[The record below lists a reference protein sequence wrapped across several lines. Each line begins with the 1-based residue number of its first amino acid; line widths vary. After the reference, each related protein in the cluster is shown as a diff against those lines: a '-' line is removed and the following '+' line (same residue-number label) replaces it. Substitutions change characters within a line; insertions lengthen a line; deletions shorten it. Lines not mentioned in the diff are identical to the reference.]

1 MAEGNGSKDTDD
13 IIPIRPNFKR
23 KIGSVDGN
31 QIKPYGNKIKVND
44 RRATVE
50 EVERIRFE
58 NGIEVDTDNCPGPI
72 LEFEESNLQTE
83 IIEVLKH
90 RKIMIP
96 TRVQMQSLPIQ
107 LLGRDLIAIAPTGS
121 GKTLGYLLPM
131 FAFLKSNSAEI
142 MSRKNTSSLIVVPT
156 RELMQQVL
164 ETCESF
170 LGDLN
175 KGNVSQEGFVTHSI
189 TQRQNQDQL
198 HIMSTNQNPVNYFSW
213 NSPSQNTGLHYP
225 NADYGTRQPFS
236 HTIQTDLK
244 SMGSATGYCV
254 YGICGGVPI
263 KPQMERL
270 KSRVDVIVATPGRLL
285 DLCQR
290 NLICLKSVRYIVLD
304 ECDKMLDMGLEVQLR
319 KLMAMVMSNEMPQQT
334 SLWSATLPSSLERL
348 ARSSVINP
356 VTINVGLKDT
366 VCKNIEQNVIFMHTY
381 QKEKKLL
388 QILRQT
394 KYPPVLI
401 FVSSITMADEIA
413 GLLKEEEF
421 FVERLHSKLNQ
432 NNRFKILSDFR
443 SGELDVLV
451 ATDLA
456 SRGLDIP
463 DITHVINYDT
473 PNSIE
478 DYIHRCGRT
487 GRFGRPGKATT
498 FLTLECKIAE
508 ELKLLLES
516 TGSTFPMA
524 LKDTKQFGK
533 TVLQTELGD
542 RLL

>member
-1 MAEGNGSKDTDD
+1 MAEGKGAKDTDD

-44 RRATVE
+44 RKATTE
-50 EVERIRFE
+50 EVEKIRFE

-72 LEFEESNLQTE
+72 LGFEESNLQTE

-90 RKIMIP
+90 RSILIP
-96 TRVQMQSLPIQ
+96 TPVQMQSLPIQ

-131 FAFLKSNSAEI
+131 FAFLKSNTAKI
-142 MSRKNTSSLIVVPT
+142 TSRNNTSSLIVVPT

-164 ETCESF
+164 DTCESF

-175 KGNVSQEGFVTHSI
+175 KGNISQERFVTHSH

-198 HIMSTNQNPVNYFSW
+198 NFISTYQNPVNQFSW
-213 NSPSQNTGLHYP
+213 NPPSQNTGSQYP
-225 NADYGTRQPFS
+225 NADYGTRQPFF
-236 HTIQTDLK
+236 HTTQTDLK
-244 SMGSATGYCV
+244 NIDSATGYCV
-254 YGICGGVPI
+254 YGICGGVPM
-263 KPQMERL
+263 KPQIERL

-290 NLICLKSVRYIVLD
+290 NLLCLKSVRYIVLD
-304 ECDKMLDMGLEVQLR
+304 ECDKMLDMDLEDQLR

-356 VTINVGLKDT
+356 ITINVGLKDT

-388 QILRQT
+388 QTIRQT

-413 GLLKEEEF
+413 QLLKEEEF
-421 FVERLHSKLNQ
+421 FVERLHSQLNQ

-443 SGELDVLV
+443 NGELDVLV
-451 ATDLA
+451 GTDLA

-487 GRFGRPGKATT
+487 GRFGRHGKATT

-516 TGSTFPMA
+516 TGSTVPMA

-533 TVLQTELGD
+533 TVLKTELGD